1 MGLVMFSR
9 VEPSNAV
16 LAYSFGD
23 MQVRVLYFGVLKD
36 MVGHRSCEMDLP
48 EGLSVAELVEF
59 HRAQLASKE
68 LWGSIAVAVNQQYA
82 KAGDVLQDGDEVA
95 LLPPVSGGWR

>member
-1 MGLVMFSR
+1 
-9 VEPSNAV
+9 
-16 LAYSFGD
+16 

-48 EGLSVAELVEF
+48 EGLSVGELVER
-59 HRAQLASKE
+59 HGAQMGASKE
-68 LWGSIAVAVNQQYA
+68 LWDSIAVAVNQQYA

-95 LLPPVSGGWR
+95 LLPPVSGGQG